1 VCTIALDGV
10 FTYCAGLYG
19 NLLPVT
25 SNKLPMPEKDKQ
37 EAARR
42 AEIGLRMKEERE
54 RLGLKQADYGR
65 YGDWPVRTVSSWEAG
80 RTSPKAEFFADV
92 GELGFDL
99 QYIIT
104 GRRTQSSLARSV
116 PAPAP
121 SDDDVVSLPLFSA
134 TGSMGPGNDLITED
148 VILGNVP
155 VSRKWL
161 NLHLPRSRPEAL
173 QVVHAYGDSMLGTLN
188 SGDFAIVDTDCQVAD
203 IDGVYVLQANGQLF
217 IKRVTRRMDGAHVVT
232 SDNPNVRTVDV
243 LDGSQPVRICGRVVY
258 GWNGR
263 RF

>member
-1 VCTIALDGV
+1 MDAKSSASI
-10 FTYCAGLYG
+10 
-19 NLLPVT
+19 
-25 SNKLPMPEKDKQ
+25 S
-37 EAARR
+37 ARF
-42 AEIGLRMKEERE
+42 KEERE
-54 RLGLKQADYGR
+54 RLGLTQHEIAAAGR
-65 YGDWPVRTVSSWEAG
+65 VGHRTVQGWESGSFA
-80 RTSPKAEFFADV
+80 PKAEFLAHAATIGVDV
-92 GELGFDL
+92 G
-99 QYIIT
+99 YVIT
-104 GRRTQSSLARSV
+104 GQRSANSLSGPV

-121 SDDDVVSLPLFSA
+121 SDDVVSLPLFSA

-161 NLHLPRSRPEAL
+161 HLNLPRSRPEAL

>member
-1 VCTIALDGV
+1 MEEEIRSSMG
-10 FTYCAGLYG
+10 
-19 NLLPVT
+19 
-25 SNKLPMPEKDKQ
+25 
-37 EAARR
+37 AR
-42 AEIGLRMKEERE
+42 LREERE
-54 RLGLKQADYGR
+54 ALGLSQTAFGALAGVSLR
-65 YGDWPVRTVSSWEAG
+65 TAQDWERGVSAVKSDFLSVAARHG
-80 RTSPKAEFFADV
+80 VDV
-92 GELGFDL
+92 TYVL
-99 QYIIT
+99 T
-104 GRRTQSSLARSV
+104 GRRNSDSLSGPTPSHVGEMDAILV
-116 PAPAP
+116 P
-121 SDDDVVSLPLFSA
+121 LLSA

-155 VSRKWL
+155 ISRKWL
-161 NLHLPRSRPEAL
+161 HLNLPRSRPEAL

-188 SGDFAIVDTDCQVAD
+188 SGDFAIVDTDCKVAD